1 MNSLFDAC
9 LNYTNK
15 GITSKEIASELN
27 IPVVRLI
34 DEIYHEKIKPE
45 AIYQATDRI
54 LSQRN
59 RDKKQGDKI

>member
-1 MNSLFDAC
+1 MNNLFDAC

-15 GITSKEIASELN
+15 GIKTKEIASELQ
-27 IPVVRLI
+27 IPVAKLI

-59 RDKKQGDKI
+59 RDKKQGDKV